1 MAEHTTRQS
10 GPRAAAVLRSAPVA
24 GRPDVAYTEYGPP
37 DGSPVVFLHGTPG
50 SRLLGSLFDADA
62 TRLGVRL
69 LAIDRPGYGRS
80 PPWCRRELTDTGEF
94 VAAVLDDA
102 GIPRAGLVGVSGGGP
117 HALAAAA
124 TRPERVREVDV
135 VAGAVP
141 PSLRRENPPAV
152 QRALATMA
160 ECTPPVLRALFRGQ
174 AWVAARTSP
183 SAVVSQYTTGGCG
196 AVPADAAEVV
206 RRDFVEAFAGGAAGA
221 VEEFRLLE
229 QPWTDLLDGIGP
241 PVRCWHGD
249 RDTNVPVADA
259 RSLAERLPN
268 GELNTVA
275 DADHLRT
282 LLRSRSRVLE
292 EQVGAGAQSNS
303 PVDM

>member
-1 MAEHTTRQS
+1 MAEHTARQS
-10 GPRAAAVLRSAPVA
+10 GPRAATALRSATVA
-24 GRPDVAYTEYGPP
+24 GRPDVAYAEYGPR
-37 DGSPVVFLHGTPG
+37 DGSPAVLLHGTPG

-62 TRLGVRL
+62 RRLGVRL
-69 LAIDRPGYGRS
+69 LAVDRPGYGGS
-80 PPWCRRELTDTGEF
+80 PPWCGRELTDTGEF

-102 GIPRAGLVGVSGGGP
+102 GVSRAGLVGFSGGGP

-141 PSLRRENPPAV
+141 PSLRREDPPAV
-152 QRALATMA
+152 QRALATTA
-160 ECTPPVLRALFRGQ
+160 ERTPPVLGALFRGQ

-183 SAVVSQYTTGGCG
+183 SVVVSQYTTGGCG
-196 AVPADAAEVV
+196 TVPDDDAEVV
-206 RRDFVEAFAGGAAGA
+206 RRDFVEAFAGGADGA
-221 VEEFRLLE
+221 VGEFRLLE
-229 QPWTDLLDGIGP
+229 QPWADLLDGIGP

-249 RDTNVPVADA
+249 RDTNVPLADA
-259 RSLAERLPN
+259 RSLAERLPD
-268 GELNTVA
+268 GELNTFA

-282 LLRSRSRVLE
+282 LLRGRSRVLE
-292 EQVGAGAQSNS
+292 EQARAGAQSNS